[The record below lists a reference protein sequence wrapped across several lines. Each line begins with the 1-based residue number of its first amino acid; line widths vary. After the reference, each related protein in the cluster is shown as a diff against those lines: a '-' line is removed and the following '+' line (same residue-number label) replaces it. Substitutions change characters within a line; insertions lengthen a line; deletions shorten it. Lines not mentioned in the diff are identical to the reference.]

1 MYYYDPDGNALET
14 QYDIFT
20 DNGAANQYMLTPAFA
35 KNPIGA
41 VFDPEEFIQ
50 RIESGESLE
59 SLCTRP
65 DVGSKGLDD
74 VPTITG
80 PIPATA

>member
-20 DNGAANQYMLTPAFA
+20 DNGAANKYMMGPDFE

-41 VFDPEEFIQ
+41 EFDPEEFIQ
-50 RIESGESLE
+50 RIQSGESLE
-59 SLCTRP
+59 SLCSRP
-65 DVGSKGLDD
+65 DVGPKGLEA
-74 VPTITG
+74 VPTIRDQLEV
-80 PIPATA
+80 TA